1 MKKDMSN
8 VDILAVLMECKDRIK
23 DSWIDNIYQIDSM
36 FIWKFRKTDE
46 GSFNVLVQT
55 SPLQRFHL
63 TEYVRT
69 PPKIPPNFCHTL
81 RKYLR
86 NKRVIDIRQYNFDRI
101 ILLEVG
107 QLTDKYTI
115 SFELF
120 GHGNILL
127 LDPNEQILIAQRY
140 RKMKDRD
147 VLPKRNYQYPPS
159 RGTDIFQI
167 TENKLKEIIESS
179 TGNIARTLTHFFN
192 IKKIFAEEI
201 CLRAEIEKTTPASSI
216 DDEDVL
222 AIMEAIKSIFQPLKE
237 GHLSPEIIYENST
250 PCDVIPINLMTY
262 SNFVTKKISSFNEG
276 LDFYFGEIEKSE
288 IAEAITSPAEDKL
301 ARLERIRDQQAKTIE
316 ELQKSEIQMKQIA
329 EEIYLYSA
337 DLREILH
344 TISSAYEKRVTWD
357 EIQKRIE
364 EGKTK
369 GIRSAEMIKN
379 IDAAKKAIIIA
390 LNEKEIVFRL
400 HQSIEEVASN
410 YYDASKKN
418 ASKIEGAKKALKKT
432 SQKIEKLK
440 EKGHDK
446 IEEEVSLKKK
456 RKRKWYETFRF
467 FISSDDF
474 LVLGGRDITSNKSLF
489 KRYMDTEDFFMHAE
503 MAGAPY
509 VVIKTEGNDVPE
521 TTLREAAQ
529 FAVSYSRAWKSG
541 LGAGD
546 VYYVKATQVSETAP
560 SGEYIPKGGVIV
572 RGEKTFIKNN
582 PLKIAIG
589 VKIENDF
596 ALPLSG
602 PLPAISNQTENYIT
616 VVPGE
621 ISSGKLARHIKEI
634 LLRHA
639 KDNDKNKIK
648 KLSVDEI
655 TRILPSGNSKILET

>member
-8 VDILAVLMECKDRIK
+8 VDLLAVLMECKDRIK

-86 NKRVIDIRQYNFDRI
+86 NKRVIDIRQYNLDRI

-107 QLTDKYTI
+107 QLTDEYKVV
-115 SFELF
+115 FELF

-127 LDPNEQILIAQRY
+127 LDPNEQILIARYY

-159 RGTDIFQI
+159 RGIDIFQI
-167 TENKLKEIIESS
+167 TENELKEIIESS

-201 CLRAEIEKTTPASSI
+201 CLRAEIEKTTPSSSI

-222 AIMEAIKSIFQPLKE
+222 AIIEAIKSIFQPLKE

-250 PCDVIPINLMTY
+250 PFDVIPIHLMTY

-288 IAEAITSPAEDKL
+288 KVEAITSPAEDKL
-301 ARLERIRDQQAKTIE
+301 AKLERIRDQQAKTIE
-316 ELQKSEIQMKQIA
+316 ELQKSEIEMKQIA

-344 TISSAYEKRVTWD
+344 TITSAYERRVTWD

-369 GIRSAEMIKN
+369 GIKSAEMIKN
-379 IDAAKKAIIIA
+379 IDTANKAIIIA

-410 YYDASKKN
+410 WYDSAKKT

-446 IEEEVSLKKK
+446 IEEDVSLKKK
-456 RKRKWYETFRF
+456 RKRKWYEKLRF

-572 RGEKTFIKNN
+572 RGERTFIKNN

-639 KDNDKNKIK
+639 KDEDKNKIK
-648 KLSVDEI
+648 RMSVDEI

>member
-8 VDILAVLMECKDRIK
+8 VDIFAVLMECKDRIK

-86 NKRVIDIRQYNFDRI
+86 NRRVIDIRQYNFDRI

-107 QLTDKYTI
+107 QETDYHSI
-115 SFELF
+115 VFEFF
-120 GHGNILL
+120 GNGNILL
-127 LDPNEQILIAQRY
+127 LDPNGHILIAQRY

-159 RGTDIFQI
+159 RGIDIFQI
-167 TENKLKEIIESS
+167 TENKLREIMESS
-179 TGNIARTLTHFFN
+179 SGNIVRTLTHFFN

-201 CLRAEIEKTTPASSI
+201 CLRAEIEKTKPASDITDNEINLLS
-216 DDEDVL
+216 L
-222 AIMEAIKSIFQPLKE
+222 AIKSIFQPLNE
-237 GHLSPEIIYENST
+237 GDLSPEIVYENST
-250 PCDVIPINLMTY
+250 PFDVIPIHLMTY
-262 SNFVTKKISSFNEG
+262 SNFKTKKISSFNEG

-288 IAEAITSPAEDKL
+288 KVEAITSPADDKL
-301 ARLERIRDQQAKTIE
+301 AKLERIRDQQAKTIE
-316 ELQKSEIQMKQIA
+316 ELKKSEIEKKQIA
-329 EEIYLYSA
+329 EEIYVYSA

-379 IDAAKKAIIIA
+379 IDTANKAIIIA

-410 YYDASKKN
+410 FYDSAKKI
-418 ASKIEGAKKALKKT
+418 ALKIEGAKKALKKT

-456 RKRKWYETFRF
+456 RKRKWYEKFRF
-467 FISSDDF
+467 FISSDEL

-489 KRYMDTEDFFMHAE
+489 KRYMDTEDVFMHAE

-572 RGEKTFIKNN
+572 RGERTFIKNN

-648 KLSVDEI
+648 KLPVDEI